1 MSSRAGRRLT
11 AGLIALSAMAT
22 CPAIADDETLQ
33 PFVATYSVE
42 WRGMSAGT
50 STFELARSGADEYV
64 YSSRNVARGFF
75 RLAVPGTVTQTS
87 HFTIADGFVRPASY
101 RADDGSSGT
110 ARDVTLNFD
119 WQTGRANGTAE
130 DRPVNLPLKPGTQD
144 SISVQIALMLELLA
158 GRAPEGFWLLDKD
171 EIKEYRYTREEAATV
186 ETPAGK
192 FETVI
197 YRSER
202 SGSSRVTRLWLAPSL
217 QHLPVRAEQLRNG
230 KRELTLTLRESKR
243 G

>member
-1 MSSRAGRRLT
+1 MTSRAGRHFAARLT
-11 AGLIALSAMAT
+11 ALSALAA
-22 CPAIADDETLQ
+22 CPATADDLALQ
-33 PFVATYSVE
+33 PFVASYSVE

-50 STFELARSGADEYV
+50 STFELARSGTDEYV
-64 YSSRNVARGFF
+64 YSSRNVARGLF

-87 HFTIADGFVRPASY
+87 RFTIENGVVQPSSY

-110 ARDVTLNFD
+110 ARDVTLSFD
-119 WQTGRANGTAE
+119 WQAGRATGTAE
-130 DRPVNLPLKPGTQD
+130 DRPVNLTLKPGTQD

>member
-1 MSSRAGRRLT
+1 MSSRTGRPLAAGLAALSVLT
-11 AGLIALSAMAT
+11 A
-22 CPAIADDETLQ
+22 CPAVAGDETLR

-50 STFELARSGADEYV
+50 STFELDRSGADEYV

-87 HFTIADGFVRPASY
+87 HFVIANGIVQPSSY

-110 ARDVTLNFD
+110 ARDVMLNFD
-119 WQTGRANGTAE
+119 WRTGRASGTAE
-130 DRPVNLPLKPGTQD
+130 DRPVNLTLKPGTQD

-158 GRAPEGFWLLDKD
+158 GREPERFWLLDKD
-171 EIKEYRYTREEAATV
+171 EIKEYLYTREGPATV

-202 SGSSRVTRLWLAPSL
+202 SGSSRITRLWLAPSL
-217 QHLPVRAEQLRNG
+217 QHLPVKAEQLRNG
-230 KRELTLTLRESKR
+230 KRELTLTLRALQR
-243 G
+243 D